1 MNKTII
7 LNDLSGS
14 IAALTGCSVAEAEN
28 FIREL
33 SALVAE
39 RLDSDGQVEVPGL
52 GTFVVTDETVAFAP
66 DRELAEDINAPF
78 AAFEAVELPDA
89 EVASVEETDSEE
101 IAAAAEFEQESLAEE
116 PLAESDADTVAES
129 EEPPVEI
136 PEYRPVEKIVDNPA
150 EEPMPVA
157 ANTDNGSEDKKRP
170 LTWPWWLI
178 ACIVCFIAGYILGDR
193 PAAEAPDEVILPA
206 DSIEAVDIAPLPESV
221 EIEDSVFHEQVVD
234 DAVAHHKQLTDTITS
249 LKFLTT
255 IARKHYGHIDFWPY
269 IYEANASRLGHPDR
283 LVAGTVV
290 VIPPAD
296 SLRLNPKDPE
306 QLKVARDKASE
317 IYSRFNAK

>member
-14 IAALTGCSVAEAEN
+14 IAALTGCSVSEAET
-28 FIREL
+28 FVREL

-66 DRELAEDINAPF
+66 DPELAEEINAPF
-78 AAFEAVELPDA
+78 DAFEAVELPDDDA
-89 EVASVEETDSEE
+89 DTPDDE
-101 IAAAAEFEQESLAEE
+101 IAAATEFEQEALAEE
-116 PLAESDADTVAES
+116 PVPEAVAEPEAESAG
-129 EEPPVEI
+129 EPVPVVKI
-136 PEYRPVEKIVDNPA
+136 PEYRPAEKQASEPAVEAPIV
-150 EEPMPVA
+150 E
-157 ANTDNGSEDKKRP
+157 KKRP

-178 ACIVCFIAGYILGDR
+178 GCIVCFIAGYMLGDR
-193 PAAEAPDEVILPA
+193 PDSASAVEEEMQPIEDVDSVLLFDE
-206 DSIEAVDIAPLPESV
+206 DEFV
-221 EIEDSVFHEQVVD
+221 EDADSVFFEENVTIEVT
-234 DAVAHHKQLTDTITS
+234 ALRTQLTDTVTS

-255 IARKHYGHIDFWPY
+255 MARNHYGHIDFWPY
-269 IYEANASRLGHPDR
+269 IYEANAAKLGHPDR
-283 LVAGTVV
+283 MAAGTVV
-290 VIPPAD
+290 VIPAAD